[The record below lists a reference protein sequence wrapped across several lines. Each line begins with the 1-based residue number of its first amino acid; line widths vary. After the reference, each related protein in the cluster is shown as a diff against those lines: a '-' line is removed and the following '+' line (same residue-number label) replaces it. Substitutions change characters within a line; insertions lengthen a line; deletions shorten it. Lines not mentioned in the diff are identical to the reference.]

1 MPVTQTL
8 HNGLKGYLM
17 KTMLAGALVALALLV
32 PAHAAAD
39 DHVCHTDRMS
49 SETFIYCHGH
59 YRDGTPWGTKTVCQD
74 NGYCTTRDY

>member
-49 SETFIYCHGH
+49 SETFI
-59 YRDGTPWGTKTVCQD
+59 
-74 NGYCTTRDY
+74 